1 MNADGNIVMKKLLQ
15 KISDYVL
22 KTKGFEEF
30 DKVDV
35 FFAFGSRHKTAM
47 CDWVYGIKIKTDEPY
62 STRDLRVRDFQLA
75 VRKITD
81 QKFNQTVCCTD
92 VIFDKD

>member
-22 KTKGFEEF
+22 KTRDFKEFE
-30 DKVDV
+30 KVDV
-35 FFAFGSRHKTAM
+35 FFAFGSKHKTAM

-62 STRDLRVRDFQLA
+62 SKRNERVRDFQMA

-81 QKFNQTVCCTD
+81 QKFQQSVCCTD
-92 VIFDKD
+92 VIFEKD